1 MSSYLK
7 GIASRVNN
15 INNTDD
21 GFVQEL
27 DIDLLVPSENNFY
40 GIREI
45 EELAESIKEYG
56 LMHNVVVRK
65 RNDGKYEILS
75 GERRFRA
82 LREIDYKK
90 VPCRIVKDDVTELDA
105 EVMLIQANMQQ
116 RELNL
121 QEKMQGIKRLQEIYT
136 EKRKSGEKLQG
147 KTRDLIGKHLGI
159 SGVQVGRYQKIDK
172 DLIEPLKEKL
182 NSEDITVTQ
191 AHTLSSLTEEEQEII
206 NDEIKDLNCK
216 EHKEEVE
223 TLINGI
229 KQPVE
234 NKHDKELI
242 DEMYS
247 KSNSKSDIVVSD
259 CAKNADETEQK
270 KEIKTEVNEIENK
283 IDELKEMIK
292 QSEKIDLVINMSY
305 IKGCFRVSE
314 IELKHRTLEIY
325 LKGQKNI
332 LTIVINTNDYSNQ
345 LKKVNEICYGE
356 SKLKPKKAYKI
367 NLNTYLWFH
376 NTIGYGDE

>member
-21 GFVQEL
+21 GFTQEL

-121 QEKMQGIKRLQEIYT
+121 HEKMQGIKRLQEIYT

-247 KSNSKSDIVVSD
+247 ESHSESCIVVSD
-259 CAKNADETEQK
+259 CAKNADETKQK
-270 KEIKTEVNEIENK
+270 REIKTEVNEIENK
-283 IDELKEMIK
+283 IAELKEMIT

-332 LTIVINTNDYSNQ
+332 LKIEINTNDYSNQ

-356 SKLKPKKAYKI
+356 STLKPKRAYKI

>member
-82 LREIDYKK
+82 LREIDCKK

-247 KSNSKSDIVVSD
+247 ESHSESCIVVSD

-270 KEIKTEVNEIENK
+270 KEIKTEDNEIQDK
-283 IDELKEMIK
+283 FDELKEMIK

-332 LTIVINTNDYSNQ
+332 LKIEINTNDYSNQ
-345 LKKVNEICYGE
+345 LKKVHEICYGE
-356 SKLKPKKAYKI
+356 STLKPKKAYKI

-376 NTIGYGDE
+376 

>member
-234 NKHDKELI
+234 NKHDKKLI

-247 KSNSKSDIVVSD
+247 ESHSESCIVVSD

-270 KEIKTEVNEIENK
+270 KEIKTEDNEIQDK
-283 IDELKEMIK
+283 FDELKEMIK

-332 LTIVINTNDYSNQ
+332 LKIEINTNDYSNQ
-345 LKKVNEICYGE
+345 LKKVHEICYGE
-356 SKLKPKKAYKI
+356 STLKPKKAYKI

-376 NTIGYGDE
+376 

>member
-21 GFVQEL
+21 GFTQEL
-27 DIDLLVPSENNFY
+27 DIDLLVPSKNNFY
-40 GIREI
+40 GIRLV
-45 EELAESIKEYG
+45 EELMESIKENG
-56 LMHNVVVRK
+56 LMHNLVVRK
-65 RNDGKYEILS
+65 KDDGTYEILS

-82 LREIDYKK
+82 LKELGHKK
-90 VPCRIVKDDVTELDA
+90 VPCNIKEVSDLDA
-105 EVMLIQANMQQ
+105 ELLLIQANMQQ
-116 RELNL
+116 RELNI
-121 QEKMQGIKRLQEIYT
+121 QEKMEGIRKLQEIYK
-136 EKRKSGEKLQG
+136 EKRKSGEKLEG
-147 KTRDLIGKHLGI
+147 KTRDLIGKDLNM

-191 AHTLSSLTEEEQEII
+191 AHTLSSLTESEQEII
-206 NDEIKDLNCK
+206 SDEIKDLNCK

-247 KSNSKSDIVVSD
+247 ESNSKSDIVVSD
-259 CAKNADETEQK
+259 CAKNADETKQK

-283 IDELKEMIK
+283 IDELKEMIT
-292 QSEKIDLVINMSY
+292 QSEKIDLVINMPY
-305 IKGCFRVSE
+305 IKGCFRVCE

-332 LTIVINTNDYSNQ
+332 LKIEINTNDYSNQ

-356 SKLKPKKAYKI
+356 STLKPKKAYKI

-376 NTIGYGDE
+376 

>member
-45 EELAESIKEYG
+45 EELTESIKEYG

-247 KSNSKSDIVVSD
+247 ESNLKSDIVVSD
-259 CAKNADETEQK
+259 CAKNADETEEK

-332 LTIVINTNDYSNQ
+332 LKIEINTNDYSNQ

-356 SKLKPKKAYKI
+356 STLKPKKAYKI

-376 NTIGYGDE
+376 

>member
-247 KSNSKSDIVVSD
+247 ESHSESCIVVSD
-259 CAKNADETEQK
+259 FAKNADETEQK
-270 KEIKTEVNEIENK
+270 KEIKTEDNEIQDK
-283 IDELKEMIK
+283 FDELKEMIK

-332 LTIVINTNDYSNQ
+332 LKILINTNDYSNQ
-345 LKKVNEICYGE
+345 LKKVHEICYGE
-356 SKLKPKKAYKI
+356 STLKPKKAYKI

-376 NTIGYGDE
+376 

>member
-247 KSNSKSDIVVSD
+247 ESHSESCIVVSD

-270 KEIKTEVNEIENK
+270 KEIKTEDNEIQDK
-283 IDELKEMIK
+283 FDELKEMIK

-332 LTIVINTNDYSNQ
+332 LKIEINTNDYSNQ
-345 LKKVNEICYGE
+345 LKKVHEIFYGE
-356 SKLKPKKAYKI
+356 STLKPKKAYKI

-376 NTIGYGDE
+376 

>member
-216 EHKEEVE
+216 EHKEEV
-223 TLINGI
+223 
-229 KQPVE
+229 
-234 NKHDKELI
+234 
-242 DEMYS
+242 
-247 KSNSKSDIVVSD
+247 
-259 CAKNADETEQK
+259 
-270 KEIKTEVNEIENK
+270 
-283 IDELKEMIK
+283 
-292 QSEKIDLVINMSY
+292 
-305 IKGCFRVSE
+305 
-314 IELKHRTLEIY
+314 
-325 LKGQKNI
+325 
-332 LTIVINTNDYSNQ
+332 
-345 LKKVNEICYGE
+345 
-356 SKLKPKKAYKI
+356 
-367 NLNTYLWFH
+367 
-376 NTIGYGDE
+376 

>member
-191 AHTLSSLTEEEQEII
+191 AHTLSSLTESEQEII
-206 NDEIKDLNCK
+206 SDEIKDLNCK

-247 KSNSKSDIVVSD
+247 ESHSESCIVVSD
-259 CAKNADETEQK
+259 CAKNADETKQK
-270 KEIKTEVNEIENK
+270 REIKTEDNEIQDK
-283 IDELKEMIK
+283 FDELKEMIK

-332 LTIVINTNDYSNQ
+332 LKIEINTNDYGNQ

-356 SKLKPKKAYKI
+356 STLKPKKAYKI

-376 NTIGYGDE
+376 

>member
-172 DLIEPLKEKL
+172 DLIEPLKDKL
-182 NSEDITVTQ
+182 NNDDITVTQ
-191 AHTLSSLTEEEQEII
+191 AHTLSSLTESEQEII
-206 NDEIKDLNCK
+206 SDEIKELNCK
-216 EHKEEVE
+216 DHKEELE
-223 TLINGI
+223 TLVNGI

-247 KSNSKSDIVVSD
+247 ESHSESCIVVSD
-259 CAKNADETEQK
+259 CAKNADETKQK
-270 KEIKTEVNEIENK
+270 REIKTEDNEIQDK
-283 IDELKEMIK
+283 FDELKEMIK

-314 IELKHRTLEIY
+314 IELRHRTLEIY

-332 LTIVINTNDYSNQ
+332 LKIEINTNDYSNQ
-345 LKKVNEICYGE
+345 LKKVHEICYGE
-356 SKLKPKKAYKI
+356 STLKPKKAYKI

-376 NTIGYGDE
+376 

>member
-191 AHTLSSLTEEEQEII
+191 AHTLSSLTESEQEII
-206 NDEIKDLNCK
+206 SDEIKDLNCK

-247 KSNSKSDIVVSD
+247 ESNSKIDIVVSD

-283 IDELKEMIK
+283 IDELKEMIT

-305 IKGCFRVSE
+305 IKGCFRVCE

-332 LTIVINTNDYSNQ
+332 LKIEINTNDYSNQ
-345 LKKVNEICYGE
+345 LKKVNEICYGK
-356 SKLKPKKAYKI
+356 STLKPKKAYKI
-367 NLNTYLWFH
+367 NINTYLWFH
-376 NTIGYGDE
+376 

>member
-21 GFVQEL
+21 GFTQEL

-82 LREIDYKK
+82 LREIDCKK
-90 VPCRIVKDDVTELDA
+90 VPCRIIKDDVTELDA

-136 EKRKSGEKLQG
+136 EKRKIGEKLQG

-206 NDEIKDLNCK
+206 NDAIKDLNCK

-247 KSNSKSDIVVSD
+247 ESHSESCIVVSD
-259 CAKNADETEQK
+259 CAKNADETKQK
-270 KEIKTEVNEIENK
+270 REIKTEVNEIENK
-283 IDELKEMIK
+283 IAELKEMIT

-332 LTIVINTNDYSNQ
+332 LKIEINTNDYSNQ

-356 SKLKPKKAYKI
+356 STLKPKKAYKI

-376 NTIGYGDE
+376 

>member
-191 AHTLSSLTEEEQEII
+191 AHTLSSLTESEQEII
-206 NDEIKDLNCK
+206 SDEIKDLNCK

-247 KSNSKSDIVVSD
+247 ESNSKIDIVVSD

-332 LTIVINTNDYSNQ
+332 LKIEINTNDYSNQ
-345 LKKVNEICYGE
+345 LKKVNEIFYGE
-356 SKLKPKKAYKI
+356 STLKPKKAYKI

>member
-21 GFVQEL
+21 GFTQEL

-82 LREIDYKK
+82 LREIDCKK
-90 VPCRIVKDDVTELDA
+90 VPCRIIKDDVTELDA

-206 NDEIKDLNCK
+206 NDEIKNLNCK

-247 KSNSKSDIVVSD
+247 ESNSKSDIVVSD

-283 IDELKEMIK
+283 IDELKEMIT

-305 IKGCFRVSE
+305 IKGCFRVCE

-332 LTIVINTNDYSNQ
+332 LKIEINTNDYSNQ

-356 SKLKPKKAYKI
+356 STLKPKKAYKI
-367 NLNTYLWFH
+367 NINTYLWFH
-376 NTIGYGDE
+376 

>member
-7 GIASRVNN
+7 GLADK
-15 INNTDD
+15 INKTETHEES
-21 GFVQEL
+21 FVKEL
-27 DIDLLVPSENNFY
+27 DINLLVPSQNNFY

-45 EELAESIKEYG
+45 EELAKSIKENG

-65 RNDGKYEILS
+65 KEDETYEIIS
-75 GERRFRA
+75 GERRCKA
-82 LREIDYKK
+82 CMELGYTKI
-90 VPCRIVKDDVTELDA
+90 PCRIIKESVTELDA

-121 QEKMQGIKRLQEIYT
+121 QEKMQGIKRLQDIYT
-136 EKRKSGEKLQG
+136 EKRKNGEKLPG
-147 KTRDLIGKHLGI
+147 KTRDLIGKQLGM

-172 DLIEPLKEKL
+172 HLIEPLKDKL

-191 AHTLSSLTEEEQEII
+191 AHTLSSLTESEQEII
-206 NDEIKDLNCK
+206 SDEIKDINCK

-247 KSNSKSDIVVSD
+247 KSNSKSHIIVYD

-270 KEIKTEVNEIENK
+270 KEIKTEVNEIEK
-283 IDELKEMIK
+283 EIDELKEMIK
-292 QSEKIDLVINMSY
+292 QSGKIDLVINMSY

-332 LTIVINTNDYSNQ
+332 LKIEINTNDYSNQ
-345 LKKVNEICYGE
+345 LKKANEICYGE
-356 SKLKPKKAYKI
+356 STLKPKKAYKI

-376 NTIGYGDE
+376 

>member
-191 AHTLSSLTEEEQEII
+191 AHTLSSLTESEQEII
-206 NDEIKDLNCK
+206 SDEIKDLNCK

-247 KSNSKSDIVVSD
+247 ESHSESCIVVSD
-259 CAKNADETEQK
+259 CAKNADETKQK
-270 KEIKTEVNEIENK
+270 REIKTEDNEIQDK
-283 IDELKEMIK
+283 FDELKEMIK

-332 LTIVINTNDYSNQ
+332 LKIEINTNDYSNQ

-356 SKLKPKKAYKI
+356 STLKPKKAYNI

-376 NTIGYGDE
+376 

>member
-182 NSEDITVTQ
+182 NSEHITVTQ
-191 AHTLSSLTEEEQEII
+191 AHTLSSLTESEQEII
-206 NDEIKDLNCK
+206 SDEIKDLNCK

-247 KSNSKSDIVVSD
+247 ESHSESCIVVSD
-259 CAKNADETEQK
+259 CAKNADETKQK
-270 KEIKTEVNEIENK
+270 REIKTEDNEIQDK
-283 IDELKEMIK
+283 FDELKEMIK

-314 IELKHRTLEIY
+314 IELKHRILEIY

-332 LTIVINTNDYSNQ
+332 LKIEINTNDYSNQ

-356 SKLKPKKAYKI
+356 STLKPKKAYKI

-376 NTIGYGDE
+376 

>member
-172 DLIEPLKEKL
+172 DLIEPLKDKL

-247 KSNSKSDIVVSD
+247 ESHSESCIVVSD

-270 KEIKTEVNEIENK
+270 KEIKTEDNEIQDK
-283 IDELKEMIK
+283 FDELKEMIK

-332 LTIVINTNDYSNQ
+332 LKIEINTNDYSNQ
-345 LKKVNEICYGE
+345 LKKVHEICYGE
-356 SKLKPKKAYKI
+356 STLKPKKAYKI

-376 NTIGYGDE
+376 

>member
-332 LTIVINTNDYSNQ
+332 LKIEINTNDYSNQ

-356 SKLKPKKAYKI
+356 STLKPKKAYKI

>member
-21 GFVQEL
+21 GFTQEL

-229 KQPVE
+229 KQPIE

-247 KSNSKSDIVVSD
+247 KSNLKSDIVVSD

-270 KEIKTEVNEIENK
+270 KEIKTEDNEIQDK
-283 IDELKEMIK
+283 FDELKEMIK

-332 LTIVINTNDYSNQ
+332 LKIEINTNDYSNQ

-356 SKLKPKKAYKI
+356 STLKPKKAYKI

-376 NTIGYGDE
+376 

>member
-147 KTRDLIGKHLGI
+147 KTRDLIGNHLGI

-191 AHTLSSLTEEEQEII
+191 AHTLSSLTESEQEII
-206 NDEIKDLNCK
+206 SDEIKDLNCK

-229 KQPVE
+229 KQSVE

-242 DEMYS
+242 NEMYS
-247 KSNSKSDIVVSD
+247 ESNLKSDIVVSD
-259 CAKNADETEQK
+259 CAKNADETEEK

-332 LTIVINTNDYSNQ
+332 LKIEINTNDYSNQ
-345 LKKVNEICYGE
+345 LKKANEICYGE
-356 SKLKPKKAYKI
+356 STLKPKKAYKI

-376 NTIGYGDE
+376 

>member
-247 KSNSKSDIVVSD
+247 ESNLKSDIVVSD
-259 CAKNADETEQK
+259 CAKNADETEEK

-332 LTIVINTNDYSNQ
+332 LKIEINTNDYSNQ
-345 LKKVNEICYGE
+345 LKKVHEICYGE
-356 SKLKPKKAYKI
+356 STLKPKKAYKI

>member
-242 DEMYS
+242 DEIYS
-247 KSNSKSDIVVSD
+247 ESHSESCIVVSD

-270 KEIKTEVNEIENK
+270 KEIKTEDNEIQDK
-283 IDELKEMIK
+283 FDELKEMIK

-332 LTIVINTNDYSNQ
+332 LKIEINTNDYSNQ
-345 LKKVNEICYGE
+345 LKKVHEICYGE
-356 SKLKPKKAYKI
+356 STLKPKKAYKI

-376 NTIGYGDE
+376 

>member
-191 AHTLSSLTEEEQEII
+191 AHTLSSLTESEQEII
-206 NDEIKDLNCK
+206 SDEIKDLNCK

-242 DEMYS
+242 NEMYS
-247 KSNSKSDIVVSD
+247 ESHSESDIVVSD

-270 KEIKTEVNEIENK
+270 KEIKTEDNEIQDK
-283 IDELKEMIK
+283 FDELKEMIK

-314 IELKHRTLEIY
+314 IELKHRILEIY

-332 LTIVINTNDYSNQ
+332 LKIEINTNDYSNQ

-356 SKLKPKKAYKI
+356 STLKPKKAYKI

-376 NTIGYGDE
+376 

>member
-191 AHTLSSLTEEEQEII
+191 AHTLSSLTESEQEII
-206 NDEIKDLNCK
+206 SDEIKDLNCK

-229 KQPVE
+229 KQPIE

-247 KSNSKSDIVVSD
+247 KSNLKSDIVVSD

-270 KEIKTEVNEIENK
+270 KEIKTEDNEIQDK
-283 IDELKEMIK
+283 FDELKEMIK

-332 LTIVINTNDYSNQ
+332 LKIEINTNDYSNQ
-345 LKKVNEICYGE
+345 LKKVHEICYGE
-356 SKLKPKKAYKI
+356 STLKPKKAYKI

-376 NTIGYGDE
+376 

>member
-191 AHTLSSLTEEEQEII
+191 AHTLSSLTESEQEII
-206 NDEIKDLNCK
+206 SDEIKDLNCK

-229 KQPVE
+229 KQPIE

-247 KSNSKSDIVVSD
+247 KSNLKSDIVVSD

-270 KEIKTEVNEIENK
+270 KEIKTEDNEIQDK
-283 IDELKEMIK
+283 FDELKEMIK

-332 LTIVINTNDYSNQ
+332 LKIEINTNDYSNQ

-356 SKLKPKKAYKI
+356 STLKPKKAYKI

-376 NTIGYGDE
+376 

>member
-247 KSNSKSDIVVSD
+247 ESHSESCIVVSD

-270 KEIKTEVNEIENK
+270 KEIKTEDNEIQDK
-283 IDELKEMIK
+283 FDELKEMIK

-332 LTIVINTNDYSNQ
+332 LKIEINTNDYSNQ

-356 SKLKPKKAYKI
+356 STLKPKKAYKI

-376 NTIGYGDE
+376 